1 MRRVASTVITSI
13 AASALLAG
21 CPNREVS
28 KVEIIQSPQERRE
41 IPVEVNRGV
50 DILFVIDNS
59 DSMGEE
65 QASLIA
71 NFDRFISV
79 LEQIE
84 GGLPDVHLGVI
95 STDMGADGRIIGCD
109 DDGGDNGALQY
120 APGEN
125 CQLPEGF
132 LEGTF
137 ISDVATADG
146 TSRQRNYQG
155 SLTEAFSCIAE
166 LGTGGCGFEAPLE
179 SMRQALT
186 NNSDFLRPDAFLA
199 VIFIADED
207 DCSTFDP
214 LMFDPEDTSLEGP
227 LGPLDSFRCF
237 EFGVECELDQPRD
250 LGAKAECVPREN
262 SQYMYGV
269 QEYIDFIKGLKED
282 DYQIIVGGIIGNAD
296 PVVVNTKTGRD
307 GETRLTLEPSCISDS
322 GEAAPGVRLDSFL
335 KAFRDRNTVTTICN
349 EDLSEALTLIAQLL
363 AKVIGNPCL
372 EPKIDLEPEADG
384 IQHDCQVSDV
394 RYIGPEIVSEDPL
407 KQCSSN
413 TPSADEYPCWYL
425 DANTESC
432 SNAEQPIELVIERGE
447 NVPPAGTKAII
458 SCVTR

>member
-1 MRRVASTVITSI
+1 MRRVASTVIMSI

-28 KVEIIQSPQERRE
+28 KVEIVQSPTERRE
-41 IPVEVNRGV
+41 IPVEVNREV

-65 QASLIA
+65 QTSLIA
-71 NFDRFISV
+71 NFDLFINK

-95 STDMGADGRIIGCD
+95 STDMGADERIVGCD
-109 DDGGDNGALQY
+109 DEGGDKGALQY
-120 APGEN
+120 APGAS

-132 LEGTF
+132 LDGTF
-137 ISDVATADG
+137 IRDVATPDG
-146 TSRQRNYQG
+146 TGRERNYEG

-179 SMRQALT
+179 SMRQALMT
-186 NNSDFLRPDAFLA
+186 NPDFLRPEAFLA

-214 LMFDPEDTSLEGP
+214 LMFDPEDSALDGP

-237 EFGVECELDQPRD
+237 EFGVQCEVDQPRD
-250 LGAKAECVPREN
+250 LGAKAGCVPRED
-262 SQYMYGV
+262 SLYMYGV
-269 QEYIDFIKGLKED
+269 QEYVDFLKGLKED
-282 DYQIIVGGIIGNAD
+282 DLQLIVGGIIGDAE
-296 PVVVNTKTGRD
+296 PVVVNTTTGSNE
-307 GETRLTLEPSCISDS
+307 ETKLTLEPSCMSAS
-322 GEAAPGVRLDSFL
+322 GEAAPGVRLNSFL
-335 KAFRDRNTVTTICN
+335 QAFRLRNTVTTICN
-349 EDLSEALTLIAQLL
+349 EDLSEALTLIATLL
-363 AKVIGNPCL
+363 AEVIGNPCL
-372 EPKIDLEPEADG
+372 EPSIDLEPETEG

-394 RYIGPEIVSEDPL
+394 RYIGPEVVSEDPL

-413 TPSADEYPCWYL
+413 TPSADEYPCWYFE
-425 DANTESC
+425 ANTETC
-432 SNAEQPIELVIERGE
+432 SSTDQPFELIIERGQDK
-447 NVPPAGTKAII
+447 PPAGTKAVLN
-458 SCVTR
+458 CVTG